1 MRCADILERMQLGE
15 PLSAEQSS
23 FFQGRCTR

>member
-15 PLSAEQSS
+15 PLTAEQNN
-23 FFQGRCTR
+23 FFQSRCAR